1 MSAMYF
7 KKLKGSYMHVH
18 GSTTHACMNII
29 EKYYHMAGIF
39 ARIFLLKNFA
49 NIRHLADFTLM
60 IGQALCY

>member
-1 MSAMYF
+1 
-7 KKLKGSYMHVH
+7 MHVH

-39 ARIFLLKNFA
+39 AGIFLLKNFA
-49 NIRHLADFTLM
+49 NIRHLADFTLV